1 MKKSIFFSILLVVA
15 LFLAGTNPV
24 FGTSPT
30 ETGKEVATQAA
41 EQSTKVNINTADL
54 SQLESLP
61 GVGPEIAQAI
71 IDHRETQGAFKSVE
85 ELKQVKGIG
94 DKKFQVLKNLVTVE

>member
-15 LFLAGTNPV
+15 LSLAGTNPV

-30 ETGKEVATQAA
+30 EVGKEVATQAA
-41 EQSTKVNINTADL
+41 EQSTKVNINTADQ

-61 GVGPEIAQAI
+61 GIGPAIAQGI
-71 IDHRETQGAFKSVE
+71 VEHRETQGAFKSVE

-94 DKKFQVLKNLVTVE
+94 DMKYEAIKDLVTVE